1 MTSVPAVVLGAT
13 GYVGGELLRLIALH
27 PLFDLAAA
35 VSESRAGAPVRDTFP
50 HLAVAC
56 GDTAFAAHEEWLDRI
71 PEKSPLALFSAAP
84 HGASAAMIAAV
95 LEQAQARGLAVHVVD
110 VSADFR
116 FRDAGAYAAVYGN
129 DHGAPGLLGDFV
141 CAVPEHLAATDT
153 QHVAHPGCFA
163 TAILLAAVPLL
174 QSGLVAPELFVSG
187 ITGSTG
193 SGRTPQ
199 AGTHHPE
206 RHSNLYAY
214 KALAHRHAPEIVN
227 LAETA
232 AGIRAC
238 VNFVPHSG
246 PFARGIFAT
255 VQAKATG
262 KVSTAAVREYFE
274 SRYLDAAF
282 VRIVDGSPKL
292 KNVVASNMA
301 EVGIAVS
308 GDTVVVMSA
317 IDNLVK
323 GAAGGA
329 MQWMNRLFGQPDTA
343 GLTAIPPGWT

>member
-1 MTSVPAVVLGAT
+1 MFEPTASPAVAGRSA
-13 GYVGGELLRLIALH
+13 GERYA
-27 PLFDLAAA
+27 
-35 VSESRAGAPVRDTFP
+35 
-50 HLAVAC
+50 
-56 GDTAFAAHEEWLDRI
+56 I
-71 PEKSPLALFSAAP
+71 P
-84 HGASAAMIAAV
+84 IQ
-95 LEQAQARGLAVHVVD
+95 LER
-110 VSADFR
+110 
-116 FRDAGAYAAVYGN
+116 
-129 DHGAPGLLGDFV
+129 
-141 CAVPEHLAATDT
+141 VPEHLADTDAR
-153 QHVAHPGCFA
+153 HVAHPGCFA

-174 QSGLVAPELFVSG
+174 RSGRIAPELFVTG

-193 SGRTPQ
+193 SGRSPQ

-227 LAETA
+227 LAEA
-232 AGIRAC
+232 ASGTRALI
-238 VNFVPHSG
+238 NFVPHSG

-262 KVSTAAVREYFE
+262 PVSAADLREYVDSQYAE
-274 SRYLDAAF
+274 SPF
-282 VRIVDGSPKL
+282 VRVVDGSPRL

-301 EVGIAVS
+301 EVGVAVS

-329 MQWMNRLFGQPDTA
+329 MQWMNRLFGQPDMA
-343 GLTAIPPGWT
+343 GLTGLPPGWT

>member
-1 MTSVPAVVLGAT
+1 MTAVPAAVLGAT
-13 GYVGGELLRLIALH
+13 GYVGGELLRLIAAH
-27 PLFDLAAA
+27 PTFELAAA
-35 VSESRAGAPVRDTFP
+35 VSESRAGEPVANTFP
-50 HLAVAC
+50 HLAVAF
-56 GDTAFAAHEEWLDRI
+56 GNAPFAAQGTWLENI
-71 PEKSPLALFSAAP
+71 PEGSPLALFSATP
-84 HGASAAMIAAV
+84 HGASAAMIANV
-95 LEQAQARGLAVHVVD
+95 LESAAVRDIEARIVD

-116 FRDAGAYAAVYGN
+116 YRDADAYQAVYGAA
-129 DHGAPGLLGDFV
+129 HGAPPLLGAFT
-141 CAVPEHLAATDT
+141 CAVPEHLADASTP
-153 QHVAHPGCFA
+153 HVAHPGCFA

-174 QSGLVAPELFVSG
+174 KSGLVEPELFVTG

-199 AGTHHPE
+199 PGTHHPE

-214 KALAHRHAPEIVN
+214 KPLAHRHAPEIVN
-227 LAETA
+227 LAA
-232 AGIRAC
+232 AASGIRAR

-255 VQAKATG
+255 VQAKAANG
-262 KVSTAAVREYFE
+262 ASAGNLRDAFE
-274 SRYLDAAF
+274 SLYSDTAF

-301 EVGIAVS
+301 EVAIALN
-308 GDTVVVMSA
+308 GDTVVAMSA

-329 MQWMNRLFGQPDTA
+329 MQWMNRLFGQPETA
-343 GLTAIPPGWT
+343 GLTTIPPGWT

>member
-1 MTSVPAVVLGAT
+1 MMSVPAVVLGAT
-13 GYVGGELLRLIALH
+13 GYVGGELLRLIATH
-27 PLFDLAAA
+27 PLFDLVAA
-35 VSESRAGAPVRDTFP
+35 VSESRAGQHIPGTFP
-50 HLAVAC
+50 HLASAF
-56 GDTAFAAHEEWLDRI
+56 DNADFAAHDAWLEKI
-71 PEKSPLALFSAAP
+71 PAGSPLALFSAAP
-84 HGASAAMIAAV
+84 HGASAAMIAKV
-95 LEQAQARGLAVHVVD
+95 LEQAKDRDIGVRVVD

-116 FRDAGAYAAVYGN
+116 YRDAAAYESVYGAA
-129 DHGAPGLLGDFV
+129 HGAPQLLGDFV
-141 CAVPEHLAATDT
+141 CAVPEHLAGTDT

-174 QSGLVAPELFVSG
+174 QSGLVSPELFVTG

-199 AGTHHPE
+199 PGTHHPE

-214 KALAHRHAPEIVN
+214 KALAHRHAPEITN
-227 LAETA
+227 LAEAA
-232 AGIRAC
+232 AGTRAGI
-238 VNFVPHSG
+238 NFVPHSG
-246 PFARGIFAT
+246 PFARGIFAS

-262 KVSTAAVREYFE
+262 GTSAEQLRESFE
-274 SRYLDAAF
+274 SLYADAPF

-308 GDTVVVMSA
+308 GDTVVAMSA

-343 GLTAIPPGWT
+343 GLTGIPPGWT